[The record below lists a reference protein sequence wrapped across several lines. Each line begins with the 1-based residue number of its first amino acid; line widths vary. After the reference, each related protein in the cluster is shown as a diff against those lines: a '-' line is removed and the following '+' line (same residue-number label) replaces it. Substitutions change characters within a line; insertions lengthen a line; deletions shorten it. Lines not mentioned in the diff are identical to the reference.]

1 MSPEKIFIYAQ
12 DFFIQC
18 FLKVQ
23 KTVLRGVA
31 LFKFK
36 HVRVTKKK
44 KKVTHFEEK
53 HSNVI

>member
-36 HVRVTKKK
+36 HVRATK